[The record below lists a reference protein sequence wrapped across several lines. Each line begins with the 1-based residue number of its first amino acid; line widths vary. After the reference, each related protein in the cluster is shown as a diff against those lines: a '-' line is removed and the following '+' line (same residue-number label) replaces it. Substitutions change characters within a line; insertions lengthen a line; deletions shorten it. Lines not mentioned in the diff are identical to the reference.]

1 MNHIYSF
8 LHLSYLKCNNNHLYV
23 LSLLSTFNVKFDWTS
38 NIASI
43 FLALLPVVVAGGVI
57 FVTEG
62 GGVVTGGWCVLDGV
76 TGIIT
81 YNKLLNY
88 KLYYDKWKQP
98 FN

>member
-23 LSLLSTFNVKFDWTS
+23 LSLLSTFNVTIGRHR
-38 NIASI
+38 IASI

-88 KLYYDKWKQP
+88 KLYYDK
-98 FN
+98 

>member
-23 LSLLSTFNVKFDWTS
+23 LSLLSTFNVRRHR
-38 NIASI
+38 IASI

-88 KLYYDKWKQP
+88 KLYYDK
-98 FN
+98 